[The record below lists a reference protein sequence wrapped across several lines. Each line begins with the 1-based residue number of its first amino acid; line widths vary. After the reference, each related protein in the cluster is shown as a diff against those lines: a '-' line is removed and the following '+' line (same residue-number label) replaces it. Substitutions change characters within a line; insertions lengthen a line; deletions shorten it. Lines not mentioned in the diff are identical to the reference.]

1 MDDPNAPLPGLI
13 TGTLSPTKLLW
24 PLDLTTD
31 QFGAKDLCHLE
42 ARSHLE
48 QRKGRAIIVGRL
60 VSVARNHGYLQTSRS
75 GLAGHLHHLVKR
87 GRDIAL
93 QRTDT
98 HSVVPGGAGDV
109 EELVVGERF

>member
-1 MDDPNAPLPGLI
+1 MDDPNAPLPGLV

-31 QFGAKDLCHLE
+31 RFGAKDLCHRE
-42 ARSHLE
+42 ARSHVE

-60 VSVARNHGYLQTSRS
+60 VSIARHHRYLQTSCP
-75 GLAGHLHHLVKR
+75 GFAGHLHHLVKR
-87 GRDIAL
+87 GGDIAL

-98 HSVVPGGAGDV
+98 DGVVPGGAGDV